1 MTTANYATLFLVCKL
16 GHTCARRGPCI
27 WDPTGR
33 RSVWVGWGCIWSV
46 SLQVLTRLWSHG
58 SWHFMAFPM
67 WSTSSTRQKT
77 HQLPV
82 FSSGFFRELS
92 APSKCYLGTKL
103 DTVLY
108 LQLQWTKTFW
118 KPFCHWI
125 SALTPLYQFPSLRL
139 PAAKTARSWSPC
151 ECIIQYGITS
161 VTGCMLDDSSIAGF
175 ESSSQIRDRITEV
188 SAAKRTFLYN
198 KPTRCFDTAPVFEL
212 LIFFSVVQ
220 WWKVVSGILLMPSR
234 QIGLTQLPTNTN
246 SKQFYGS
253 FGRRR
258 TW

>member
-33 RSVWVGWGCIWSV
+33 RSVWVGWCIWSV

-103 DTVLY
+103 DTIFAATVNKNVLETI
-108 LQLQWTKTFW
+108 LPLN
-118 KPFCHWI
+118 FCSH
-125 SALTPLYQFPSLRL
+125 
-139 PAAKTARSWSPC
+139 
-151 ECIIQYGITS
+151 
-161 VTGCMLDDSSIAGF
+161 SSIPVPLPEVARCKN
-175 ESSSQIRDRITEV
+175 SSVLVSLWMYHPIRDYLGDRVHAGWFINCRFWIILKNWG
-188 SAAKRTFLYN
+188 SNHRSL
-198 KPTRCFDTAPVFEL
+198 
-212 LIFFSVVQ
+212 
-220 WWKVVSGILLMPSR
+220 SG
-234 QIGLTQLPTNTN
+234 
-246 SKQFYGS
+246 
-253 FGRRR
+253 
-258 TW
+258 